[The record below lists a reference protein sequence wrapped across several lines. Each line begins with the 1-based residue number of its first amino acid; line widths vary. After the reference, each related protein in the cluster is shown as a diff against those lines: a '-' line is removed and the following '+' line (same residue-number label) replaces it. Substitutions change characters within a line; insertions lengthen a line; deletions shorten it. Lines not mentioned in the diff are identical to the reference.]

1 MPDLFGLDFD
11 ILSEPLAAGDT
22 FNLEYEI
29 GNTGSIAN
37 GPFRVSFYLSKNN
50 IIDPSAGFDILLG
63 SDTITGRIG
72 SNASTGTFTTSLTLP
87 GINAPFW
94 QTNSGDGT
102 YHIGMVIDSLSQV
115 AESNETNNSNRGFL
129 LDWDDIVINNT
140 LRADLVG
147 SSSNV
152 VQEPLTAGAT
162 FDFDYVVSNLG
173 GIPTGQATKVSFYL
187 SSNATISSTDYLLGE
202 ATVGNLAAG
211 ASTAALSK
219 RLTLPQPSDPFWT
232 GDGTYNI
239 GIIVDADNVVA
250 EANEANNRNQ
260 GDLIDRDAVVITG
273 TEKADL
279 LATLGNVILEPQN
292 AGSTFTFEFDI
303 SNQGGVA
310 TGAFDVQFY
319 LSSNSTISTSDQLL
333 GTTTLSSLSANSSTG
348 TLTIDLTLPGI
359 NDSFWQGNG
368 TYYVG
373 TVIDPSNTVDESS
386 ETNNRNRGLL
396 LDYDDLVVNNT
407 AQTGQRGNDDF
418 IGTDAADV
426 FQGLR
431 GDDDIFGNGGNDT
444 LSGGRGDDDIVGG
457 RGSDIVNGDRG
468 DDFLVGVDT
477 ATTVNPGSNQIDRLI
492 GGLGDDTF
500 FLGNSNQS
508 YYTDTISTDYA
519 IIADYTAGE
528 DLIVLYGSASS
539 YSLGTPAAGLP
550 TGTGIFRGNE
560 LVAIVQGDTAALSL
574 TGGAFGYL

>member
-1 MPDLFGLDFD
+1 NVVLEPQTAGNSFDFD
-11 ILSEPLAAGDT
+11 YNISNIGGAAT
-22 FNLEYEI
+22 
-29 GNTGSIAN
+29 GNYT
-37 GPFRVSFYLSKNN
+37 VSFYLSGNDFISGADKSLGSVSLRSLAAGATTGNLTTRLTMPGVN
-50 IIDPSAGFDILLG
+50 DAFWLANGGNGDYTVGMIIDSAN
-63 SDTITGRIG
+63 TVT
-72 SNASTGTFTTSLTLP
+72 
-87 GINAPFW
+87 
-94 QTNSGDGT
+94 
-102 YHIGMVIDSLSQV
+102 
-115 AESNETNNSNRGFL
+115 ESNEGNNRNQGQLIDF
-129 LDWDDIVINNT
+129 DT
-140 LRADLVG
+140 LVVNGTTAADLVG

-162 FDFDYVVSNLG
+162 FDFDYVVQNLG
-173 GIPTGQATKVSFYL
+173 GISTGQPIKVSFYL
-187 SSNATISSTDYLLGE
+187 SSNATISSADYFLGE

-219 RLTLPQPSDPFWT
+219 QLTLPQPGDPFWT
-232 GDGTYNI
+232 GNGTYHI
-239 GIIVDADNVVA
+239 GMIVDSGNVVA
-250 EANEANNRNQ
+250 EANETNNRNR
-260 GDLIDRDAVVITG
+260 GDLIDRDAVLITG
-273 TEKADL
+273 TQKADL

-303 SNQGGVA
+303 SNQGGLA

-348 TLTIDLTLPGI
+348 TLTVDLTLPGI
-359 NDSFWQGNG
+359 NDSFWQGDG

-373 TVIDPSNTVDESS
+373 TLIDSGNAVDESN

-396 LDYDDLVVNNT
+396 LDYDDLVVNKT
-407 AQTGQRGNDDF
+407 AQIGRRENDDF
-418 IGTDAADV
+418 IGTDAADF

-431 GDDDIFGNGGNDT
+431 GDDDIFGNGGNDI
-444 LSGGRGDDDIVGG
+444 LRGGRGDDDIVGG
-457 RGSDIVNGDRG
+457 RGSDIVNGERG

-477 ATTVNPGSNQIDRLI
+477 ATTINPGSNQIDRLI

-508 YYTDTISTDYA
+508 YYTDTTSTDYA

-528 DLIVLYGSASS
+528 DLIVLHGNANS

-550 TGTGIFRGNE
+550 SGTGIFQGNE

-574 TGGAFGYL
+574 TSGAFGYL